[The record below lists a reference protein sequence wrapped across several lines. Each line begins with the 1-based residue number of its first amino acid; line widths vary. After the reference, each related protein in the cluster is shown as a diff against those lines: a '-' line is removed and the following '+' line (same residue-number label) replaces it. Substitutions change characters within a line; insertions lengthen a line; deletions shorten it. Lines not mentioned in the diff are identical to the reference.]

1 MSFRK
6 NQQRDFKH
14 EDWLLF
20 SQQKLIESIDPNV
33 SITYVDKPRGGRNLV
48 ISGIEPLKIDDYQ
61 FLTNTDQNNNY
72 LYLDKFNVYIQGA
85 YKPLEIFGLNDIMLN
100 LYRNSDMKGYLESTK
115 THKPFTISNLNDDS
129 FLKLFPDYTLDASGN
144 ISIEFFDGSNNV
156 PFAYDASNNR
166 YNVTFKKYIDAY
178 TKIIPYVIKT
188 ANVPLTYEIILNP
201 DDSFGGVGTTGQ
213 TNPDF

>member
-1 MSFRK
+1 MSSQR

-20 SQQKLIESIDPNV
+20 SQQKLIESIDPKV
-33 SITYVDKPRGGRNLV
+33 SITYVDKPNGGRNLV
-48 ISGIEPLKIDDYQ
+48 ISGIDPVKIDDYQ

-72 LYLDKFNVYIQGA
+72 LYLDKFNVYLSGA

-100 LYRNSDMKGYLESTK
+100 LYRNSDIKGYLESKK
-115 THKPFTISNLNDDS
+115 THKPFTIENLNDDS
-129 FLKLFPDYTLDASGN
+129 FLKLYEGYVQDTSGN
-144 ISIEFFDGSNNV
+144 ISIGGAV
-156 PFAYDASNNR
+156 AYDASANT

-188 ANVPLTYEIILNP
+188 AESFLTYELILNP
-201 DDSFGGVGTTGQ
+201 DYGVSSNKAGYTSPNG
-213 TNPDF
+213 

>member
-1 MSFRK
+1 MSSRR
-6 NQQRDFKH
+6 NQTADFKH

-48 ISGIEPLKIDDYQ
+48 ISGIAPEKIDDYQ

-72 LYLDKFNVYIQGA
+72 LYLDKFNVYMSGA

-100 LYRNSDMKGYLESTK
+100 LYRNSDMKGYLASGK
-115 THKPFTISNLNDDS
+115 THKPFTMSNLNDDS
-129 FLKLFPDYTLDASGN
+129 FLKLFPGYQVDTSGN
-144 ISIEFFDGSNNV
+144 ISIQFLDSSGNY
-156 PFAYDASNNR
+156 AYDASNNR

-178 TKIIPYVIKT
+178 TKIVPYVIKT
-188 ANVPLTYEIILNP
+188 ADVPLTYEIILNP
-201 DDSFGGVGTTGQ
+201 DFNTSSTATGNSNQ
-213 TNPDF
+213 TGR